1 MKMKFNSESWNNK
14 LDRAT
19 QLNDTKTLE
28 ALAQD
33 VISEVLKGN
42 VAALKEIGDCI
53 DGEVDY

>member
-14 LDRAT
+14 LDLAI
-19 QLNDTKTLE
+19 QSNDTDTLDV
-28 ALAQD
+28 LAQD
-33 VISEVLKGN
+33 VINEAIEGN